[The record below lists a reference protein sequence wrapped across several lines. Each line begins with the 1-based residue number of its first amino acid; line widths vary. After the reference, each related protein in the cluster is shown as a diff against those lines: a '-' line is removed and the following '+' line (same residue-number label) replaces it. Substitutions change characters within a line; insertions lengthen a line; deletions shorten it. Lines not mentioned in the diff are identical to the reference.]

1 MKLQNLTAGVTDWS
15 RIPAQ
20 TQEGEFGTADAR
32 ASSLGEI
39 QIRLVEYS
47 AGYVADHWCSKGH
60 IIFVVAGQL
69 VIEHQDGKRHRLAAG
84 MSYHVADDEG
94 PPHRVLSDGGAT
106 LFIVD

>member
-20 TQEGEFGTADAR
+20 TQSGASGTTTAR
-32 ASSLGEI
+32 ACSLGEI

-60 IIFVVAGQL
+60 IVYVVAGQL
-69 VIEHQDGKRHRLAAG
+69 VIEHQDGNRHSLAAG

>member
-1 MKLQNLTAGVTDWS
+1 MKLQSLTAGVTDWS

-20 TQEGEFGTADAR
+20 TQSGAFGTTTAR
-32 ASSLGEI
+32 AQLLGDI

-47 AGYVADHWCSKGH
+47 AGYLADHWCSKGH
-60 IIFVVAGQL
+60 IVFVVAGEL
-69 VIEHQDGKRHRLAAG
+69 VIEHRDGKRHTLTSG